1 MKLILTAIITFA
13 ILFIIFLIFILTYH
27 GSFSK
32 MRNILKF
39 DFSGIPKWELIFS
52 IFLSGVISII
62 LTISV
67 F

>member
-27 GSFSK
+27 ESFSK
-32 MRNILKF
+32 MRDILKF
-39 DFSGIPKWELIFS
+39 DFSSIPKWELIFG
-52 IFLSGVISII
+52 IFFSGAISII
-62 LTISV
+62 LTISI